1 MQDMQADMRISNE
14 PRPTIPWPDVIDMIE
29 TISEEPHASLRDH
42 YWEIFCPQRVGPLV
56 RERGYRS
63 SKSIDLKTG
72 WDLNDDNVQRQLFID
87 LVRERPYFVL
97 LSPPCTYFSNL
108 MFSNW
113 SRMGAEKYGHVH
125 LAVRQLDFCMLIA
138 DFQVWW
144 LVRVRASGNGSVL
157 EPCHGLSPRL
167 LEEIPGKEPAHT
179 CIEQLT

>member
-42 YWEIFCPQRVGPLV
+42 HWEIFCPQRVGPLV

-125 LAVRQLDFCMLIA
+125 FAVRQLDFCMLIA
-138 DFQVWW
+138 DFQEKSGGYYVFEHPATAQSWN
-144 LVRVRASGNGSVL
+144 RATV
-157 EPCHGLSPRL
+157 
-167 LEEIPGKEPAHT
+167 
-179 CIEQLT
+179 